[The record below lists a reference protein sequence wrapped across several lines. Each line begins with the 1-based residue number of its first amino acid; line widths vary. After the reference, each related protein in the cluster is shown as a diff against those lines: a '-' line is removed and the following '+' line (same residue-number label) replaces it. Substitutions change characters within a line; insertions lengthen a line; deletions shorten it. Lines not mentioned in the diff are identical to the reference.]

1 MLASGDDG
9 LQSRFRRNNPETKFY
24 SPEKLAKKN
33 KGISGVVAVRSSAAT
48 LVSGF
53 TDKPMP
59 RLSISLLGAL
69 LGLGLVTAAV
79 GQSDAKVTPT
89 TRSERCANLSHQFDE
104 ALETHATATQVTAA
118 KALQR
123 KGNRFCANRLNRLS
137 KVGLFAGLTHT
148 ATRTPKNRTQS
159 DTTGTL
165 TRPHRQ
171 PGPQPSRANLT
182 PPVFLEGIC

>member
-1 MLASGDDG
+1 MLASGYDG
-9 LQSRFRRNNPETKFY
+9 VHTGFLRHTPETKFY
-24 SPEKLAKKN
+24 SSEKLLKN
-33 KGISGVVAVRSSAAT
+33 FKGITDLVAVRSSAAT

-69 LGLGLVTAAV
+69 LGFCLVTAAV
-79 GQSDAKVTPT
+79 GQSDAKATLT

-123 KGNRFCANRLNRLS
+123 KGNRYCAAKKQAQGIRMLANALKLLG
-137 KVGLFAGLTHT
+137 V
-148 ATRTPKNRTQS
+148 TPN
-159 DTTGTL
+159 D
-165 TRPHRQ
+165 
-171 PGPQPSRANLT
+171 
-182 PPVFLEGIC
+182 PVQ